1 MLQVLSWSAEGGLE
15 EGTAPAD
22 VEAHAGR
29 PDRIVWVDFSE
40 PTPEE
45 TALLRARFDFHP
57 LALEDS
63 ASPRQHP
70 KIEDFHDYVFIL
82 THGIHPDSTPRD
94 FRTRQLSLFV
104 GRSALVTVHH
114 EPSRTIEQVSAA
126 VRRNPRV
133 MAEGPDELLHLIL
146 DVQVDQYL
154 LVLDGFGTTL
164 DDIEE
169 RIFEAPTRE
178 VLSEV
183 LEFKRALM
191 RFRRIAGHERDI
203 LARLVRG
210 EFPAI
215 DAKCVYGL
223 RDVLDHLVRIAD
235 LSETYRELSGSA
247 LEAHLGLVSQR
258 TNEAMR
264 VLTVISSLFIPLT
277 FIVGVYGMNF
287 EHMPELR
294 WRYGY
299 AFTWIAMLA
308 VAGGMWWFFR
318 KRGLSG
324 GSEG

>member
-1 MLQVLSWSAEGGLE
+1 MLTVLSWSAEGGLE
-15 EGTAPAD
+15 EGATPAD
-22 VEAHAGR
+22 AVAHAGR
-29 PDRIVWVDFSE
+29 PDRIVWVDLSE

-45 TALLRARFDFHP
+45 SALLRAHFKFHP

-70 KIEDFHDYVFIL
+70 KIEDFHDYVFVL

-104 GRSALVTVHH
+104 GLALLVTVHH
-114 EPSRTIEQVSAA
+114 EPSRTVEQVRAA
-126 VRRNPRV
+126 VRRNPRL
-133 MAEGPDELLHLIL
+133 MADGPDALLQQIL

-154 LVLDGFGTTL
+154 LVLEGFGTSL
-164 DDIEE
+164 DDLEE

-210 EFPAI
+210 EFPTI

-223 RDVLDHLVRIAD
+223 RDVLDHLVRVVD

-247 LEAHLGLVSQR
+247 LEAHLSLVSQR
-258 TNEAMR
+258 TNEVIR
-264 VLTVISSLFIPLT
+264 VLTVISSIFIPLT

-287 EHMPELR
+287 DHMPELR

-299 AFTWIAMLA
+299 ALVWGGMLA
-308 VAGGMWWFFR
+308 VALGMGWYFKRRGIFGGR
-318 KRGLSG
+318 
-324 GSEG
+324 EG

>member
-1 MLQVLSWSAEGGLE
+1 M
-15 EGTAPAD
+15 
-22 VEAHAGR
+22 
-29 PDRIVWVDFSE
+29 
-40 PTPEE
+40 
-45 TALLRARFDFHP
+45 
-57 LALEDS
+57 
-63 ASPRQHP
+63 
-70 KIEDFHDYVFIL
+70 
-82 THGIHPDSTPRD
+82 
-94 FRTRQLSLFV
+94 SLFV
-104 GRSALVTVHH
+104 GRTVLVTVHH
-114 EPSRTIEQVSAA
+114 EPSRTIDQVLGL

-133 MAEGPDELLHLIL
+133 MGEGPDALLHQVL

-164 DDIEE
+164 DDIED
-169 RIFEAPTRE
+169 RIFETPTRE

-210 EFPAI
+210 EFPTI

-235 LSETYRELSGSA
+235 LSETYRELSSSA
-247 LEAHLGLVSQR
+247 LAAHLSLVSQR

-287 EHMPELR
+287 DHMPELH

-299 AFTWIAMLA
+299 ALTWIAMLG
-308 VAGGMWWFFR
+308 VVGGMWWFFR
-318 KRGLSG
+318 RRGLYG
-324 GSEG
+324 KGED